1 MSSYGRLD
9 AELTAVKDTKAFKR
23 LVDNLT
29 KNTLWL
35 YVLRLLK
42 IRPYYGYELRKALEE
57 HFSIT
62 TTRVT
67 SYVILKKLEK
77 ENLVTE
83 DPNEEENLTGKP
95 ARIYYV
101 ITPLGEKL
109 FELASEFI
117 QGVYSHLFS
126 ENLSITENY

>member
-1 MSSYGRLD
+1 MNRYSSSD
-9 AELTAVKDTKAFKR
+9 PHTAAEETRAFKR

-29 KNTLWL
+29 KNTLWI
-35 YVLRLLK
+35 YVLKLLK
-42 IRPYYGYELRKALEE
+42 TRPYYGYELRKALEE

-77 ENLVTE
+77 EGLVTE
-83 DPNEEENLTGKP
+83 AEYNEENMTGKP

-101 ITPLGEKL
+101 ITPFGEELFKL
-109 FELASEFI
+109 AAQLIS
-117 QGVYSHLFS
+117 GVYSHLFS
-126 ENLSITENY
+126 KPLSVTEEF

>member
-1 MSSYGRLD
+1 MHRFTSSD
-9 AELTAVKDTKAFKR
+9 PHTAAEETRAFKR

-29 KNTLWL
+29 KNTLWI
-35 YVLRLLK
+35 YVLKLLK
-42 IRPYYGYELRKALEE
+42 TRPFYGYELRKALEE

-77 ENLVTE
+77 EGLVTE
-83 DPNEEENLTGKP
+83 VEYNEEPMTNGKP

-101 ITPLGEKL
+101 ITPFGEEL
-109 FELASEFI
+109 FQLAAQLI
-117 QGVYSHLFS
+117 RGVYSHLFS
-126 ENLSITENY
+126 KSLSITEDF